1 MDKKKYYATKYFL
14 YAAAGALI
22 TIVIVLGSQ
31 WIVNISEPYVD
42 FGTFLLSIVFSIV
55 AGYFITRI
63 VHWYRKELLKEMKL
77 EGKEAV
83 SDHGSYLGKII
94 GFDLKR
100 DRLIIQSVFD
110 KKFTLPLTSISSVDE
125 KVVVKSEE

>member
-1 MDKKKYYATKYFL
+1 
-14 YAAAGALI
+14 
-22 TIVIVLGSQ
+22 
-31 WIVNISEPYVD
+31 
-42 FGTFLLSIVFSIV
+42 
-55 AGYFITRI
+55 
-63 VHWYRKELLKEMKL
+63 MKL